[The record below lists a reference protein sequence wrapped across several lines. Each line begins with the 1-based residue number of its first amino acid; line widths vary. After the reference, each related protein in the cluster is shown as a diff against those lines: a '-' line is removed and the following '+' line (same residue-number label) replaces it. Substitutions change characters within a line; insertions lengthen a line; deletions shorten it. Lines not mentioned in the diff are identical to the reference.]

1 MFSPYYTA
9 FTLTRCDVLAV
20 NAQDDDQLTPLHL
33 ASFYAW
39 VEWVQF
45 LLDRGATVNSEDSLG
60 QTPLHIVS
68 QSAYI
73 SRRDEVRIG
82 QLLLEHGAD
91 VNAQD
96 NNHATSLD
104 LASNHGKFELKWMLK
119 HHGNKAN
126 AKVEQGATPNQ
137 PELEVGDL
145 HDKAVLSTGT

>member
-1 MFSPYYTA
+1 M
-9 FTLTRCDVLAV
+9 
-20 NAQDDDQLTPLHL
+20 
-33 ASFYAW
+33 
-39 VEWVQF
+39 VQF
-45 LLDRGATVNSEDSLG
+45 LLDRGATVSSEDSLG

-82 QLLLEHGAD
+82 WLLLEYGAD

-104 LASNHGKFELKWMLK
+104 LASNHGKFELRWLLK
-119 HHGNKAN
+119 DYGNKAN

-137 PELEVGDL
+137 LELEVVDL
-145 HDKAVLSTGT
+145 HDKPVLSTGT